1 MKGYNTSLAAGLLL
15 PTVLVISVLATIS
28 HARERTPGYE
38 AYRNRQQR
46 LQMER
51 EAQLK
56 RLEEKNS
63 EFVKGKICIG
73 TNGRM
78 SVPSNREYHYKNLRD
93 RYTNCTYVD
102 GNLEITWIQ
111 NTSYDLGFLQHIR
124 EVTGYVL
131 ISHVDIPQ
139 VILPRLQII
148 RGRTTFK
155 LNKWEDEFGLFV
167 SFSQMN
173 TLEMPALRDILS
185 GSAGIFNNY
194 NLCHVKTINWDEVLS
209 DSKAQYRYTYNFT
222 SPERDCPSC
231 HHSCEAGCWGEGAHN
246 CQKFSKLNCSPQ
258 CSQGRCFGSKPR
270 ECCHLFCAGGCTGPT
285 QKDCLACKNFYDD
298 GVCKQE
304 CPPMQRYN
312 PTNYLWEPNPEGKY
326 AYGATCVR
334 NCPEHLLKDNGAC
347 VRTCPPNKMAQNGEC
362 VPCSGACPKTCQ
374 GEGIVHSGN
383 IDKYKDCT
391 IIEGSLEILD
401 QTFDGYQQVF
411 SNFSFGPRYIKI
423 HPDRLEVFST
433 LKEISGF
440 INIQGYHPDFKN
452 LSYFRHLEVVGG
464 RQLKE
469 NLFASVYIVKTSL
482 RSLELKSLKRVN
494 SGAIVI
500 LENDHLC
507 YAQGIDWSKIK
518 KSADHESVIM
528 SNRNQ
533 TVCQKEG
540 MFCDEQCTSAGC
552 WGKGPEQCLECK
564 NFVYK
569 GKCLDS
575 CKSLPKIY
583 QVNSKTC
590 GDCHQECSDSCY
602 GPNADNCGSC
612 VNVKDGKFC
621 VSECSGTKYNL
632 NGTCVACHK
641 TCLGCTGPRDTI
653 APGGCI
659 SCDRAIMRSDGTVE
673 RCLMKDEPC
682 PDGYY
687 SERVEQDE
695 GPLKQL
701 SGKSVCRKCHPRC
714 KKCTQYG
721 FHEQVCQECA
731 SYKRGEQ
738 CEDECP
744 IDHYVNEETRE
755 CLPCHSECR
764 GCRGSGEDQC
774 NDCRNLKLYDGE
786 PFDNSTAFNCTSS
799 CPASHPYKHFPV
811 EPSKT
816 VPYCSAD
823 QVQNGF
829 RLEAS
834 TTPIYMLVALIIVV
848 LSILTVCML
857 FLYCKQK
864 NKKEAVKMTMA
875 LAGCED
881 SEPLRPTNV
890 GPNLTKLRIIK
901 EAEIRRGGV
910 LGMGAFGR
918 VFKGV
923 WMPEGES
930 VKVPVA
936 IKILIEMSGAE
947 SSKEFLDEAYI
958 MASVEHPH
966 LLKLLA
972 VCMTS
977 QLMLITQLMPLGCLL
992 EYVRNN
998 KDKIGS
1004 KALLNWS
1011 TQIARGMAYLEERRL
1026 VHRDL
1031 AARNVLVHNPSCV
1044 KITDFGLAKLLDYDS
1059 DEYRAAG
1066 GKMPI
1071 KWLAL
1076 ESIRHRVFTSKSDV
1090 WSFGVTIWELLTYG
1104 ARPWENVSAK
1114 NVPQLIE
1121 NGERLQQ
1128 PSGCTLDIY
1137 CILLACWMVDADARP
1152 TFKSLAEGF
1161 AEMAR
1166 DPGRYLMIPGDKFMR
1181 LPSYTNQDEKDLIR
1195 TLAPAADL
1203 PGTIVEAEEYLQP
1216 KTRPVLMLP
1225 PTSMESSEEKPKAMR
1240 YSKNALK
1247 PDEESDSN
1255 AREVGVGGIRLN
1267 LPLDEDD
1274 YLMPTCQ
1281 SQAPSVPGYMDLIG
1295 VPASIDN
1302 PEYLM
1307 GSTGS
1312 NVSTGLPTPPPVG
1325 PSASGICIIPSSPVT
1340 SLPPSINGTVN
1351 IGTSNPNTTTI
1362 NNNANNNNNN
1372 NNNNPVVNNANKAE
1386 AIQLQHTTL
1395 HEPHAAPPTQTLGIP
1410 LSPTETE
1417 TTSEHEYYNDLQREL
1432 LPLHRNETTV

>member
-1 MKGYNTSLAAGLLL
+1 
-15 PTVLVISVLATIS
+15 
-28 HARERTPGYE
+28 
-38 AYRNRQQR
+38 
-46 LQMER
+46 
-51 EAQLK
+51 
-56 RLEEKNS
+56 
-63 EFVKGKICIG
+63 
-73 TNGRM
+73 M

-102 GNLEITWIQ
+102 GNLEITWIP
-111 NTSYDLGFLQHIR
+111 NGTNDISFLQHIR

-148 RGRTTFK
+148 RGRTMFK
-155 LNKWEDEFGLFV
+155 LNKWDDEFGLFV

-173 TLEMPALRDILS
+173 TLELPALRDILS

-194 NLCHVKTINWDEVLS
+194 NLCHVKTINWDEILS
-209 DSKAQYRYTYNFT
+209 DPQGNIRYTFNFT
-222 SPERDCPSC
+222 SPERECPPC

-285 QKDCLACKNFYDD
+285 QQDCLACKNFYDD

-304 CPPMQRYN
+304 CPPMQIYN
-312 PTNYLWEPNPEGKY
+312 PTNYLWEPNPDGKY

-334 NCPEHLLKDNGAC
+334 NCPEHLLRDNGAC
-347 VRTCPPNKMAQNGEC
+347 VRTCPPNKMPQNGEC
-362 VPCSGACPKTCQ
+362 VPCNGACPKTCP
-374 GEGIVHSGN
+374 GEGVVHSDN
-383 IDKYKDCT
+383 IGKYKDCT

-401 QTFDGYQQVF
+401 QTFAGYQQVF
-411 SNFSFGPRYIKI
+411 ANFSFGPRYIKI

-433 LKEISGF
+433 VKEITGY
-440 INIQGYHPDFKN
+440 INIQGDHPDFTN
-452 LSYFRHLEVVGG
+452 LSYFRNLEVVGG

-469 NLFASVYIVKTSL
+469 NFFASVYIVKTSL

-494 SGAIVI
+494 SGSIVI
-500 LENDHLC
+500 LENSNLC
-507 YAQGIDWSKIK
+507 FADEIDWSKIK
-518 KSADHESVIM
+518 KSTDHETMIHK
-528 SNRNQ
+528 NRNS
-533 TVCQKEG
+533 TECHASG
-540 MFCDEQCTSAGC
+540 MQCSEQCTSAGC

-564 NFVYK
+564 NFIYE

-575 CKSLPKIY
+575 CKSLPRIY

-590 GDCHQECSDSCY
+590 EDCHPECKDFCF

-612 VNVKDGKFC
+612 VNVKDGRFC
-621 VSECSGTKYNL
+621 VSECPTMKYAL
-632 NGTCVACHK
+632 NGTCVNCHK
-641 TCLGCTGPRDTI
+641 TCVGCRGPRDTI
-653 APGGCI
+653 APDGCI
-659 SCDRAIMRSDGTVE
+659 SCERAIIGSDATIE

-687 SERVEQDE
+687 SDYVQTEE

-701 SGKSVCRKCHPRC
+701 TGKAVCRKCHPRC
-714 KKCTQYG
+714 RKCTGYG
-721 FHEQVCQECA
+721 FHEQFCQECA
-731 SYKRGEQ
+731 GYKSGEQ
-738 CEDECP
+738 CTDECP
-744 IDHYVNEETRE
+744 FEHYANEETRV
-755 CLPCHSECR
+755 CHPCHKECR
-764 GCRGSGEDQC
+764 GCHGIGPDQC
-774 NDCRNLKLYDGE
+774 DDCRNLKLFDGD
-786 PFDNSTAFNCTSS
+786 PYDNSTAFNCTSV
-799 CPASHPYKHFPV
+799 CPPSHPHKRYPQEVGNPF
-811 EPSKT
+811 
-816 VPYCSAD
+816 CSAEAPPTG
-823 QVQNGF
+823 Q
-829 RLEAS
+829 RLEAQ
-834 TTPIYMLVALIIVV
+834 TQIKVLIYGGFAVVLVIVV
-848 LSILTVCML
+848 VIAYVLLSR
-857 FLYCKQK
+857 QK

-881 SEPLRPTNV
+881 SEPLRPSNV

-930 VKVPVA
+930 VKIPVA
-936 IKILIEMSGAE
+936 IKVLMEMSGSE
-947 SSKEFLDEAYI
+947 SSKEFLEEAYI
-958 MASVEHPH
+958 MASVEHPN

-977 QLMLITQLMPLGCLL
+977 QMMLITQLMPLGCLL
-992 EYVRNN
+992 DYVRNN
-998 KDKIGS
+998 RDKIGS

-1031 AARNVLVHNPSCV
+1031 AARNVLVQTPSCV

-1076 ESIRHRVFTSKSDV
+1076 ECIRHRVFTSKSDV
-1090 WSFGVTIWELLTYG
+1090 WAFGITIWELLTYG
-1104 ARPWENVSAK
+1104 ARPYENVPAK
-1114 NVPQLIE
+1114 DVPELIE
-1121 NGERLQQ
+1121 IGHKLPQ
-1128 PSGCTLDIY
+1128 PDICSLDVY
-1137 CILLACWMVDADARP
+1137 CILLSCWVLDADARP
-1152 TFKSLAEGF
+1152 TFKQLAETF
-1161 AEMAR
+1161 AEKAR

-1195 TLAPAADL
+1195 TLAPVAMANAAAAAAAGASSVDV
-1203 PGTIVEAEEYLQP
+1203 PSTIAEADEYLQP
-1216 KTRPVLMLP
+1216 KTRPSIMLP
-1225 PTSMESSEEKPKAMR
+1225 GPSAVVEPSDEMPKSLR
-1240 YSKNALK
+1240 YCKDPLK
-1247 PDEESDSN
+1247 TDDETDGN
-1255 AREVGVGGIRLN
+1255 GKEVGVGGIRLN

-1281 SQAPSVPGYMDLIG
+1281 SQAQSTPGYMDLIG
-1295 VPASIDN
+1295 VPASVDN

-1307 GSTGS
+1307 GSAQAIHG
-1312 NVSTGLPTPPPVG
+1312 VPGMGPPHTPPPNS
-1325 PSASGICIIPSSPVT
+1325 PSANQQSQQIQTQPIQQPLQV
-1340 SLPPSINGTVN
+1340 LQQQHHQYQQ
-1351 IGTSNPNTTTI
+1351 
-1362 NNNANNNNNN
+1362 
-1372 NNNNPVVNNANKAE
+1372 
-1386 AIQLQHTTL
+1386 QLQHQQLQQQQHHNHHHHHQHQPSQSSHHSSSSSNIIPGGHLPNGSNGSSISHTPSL
-1395 HEPHAAPPTQTLGIP
+1395 SNASSIGLKNPEAIMQLQQQQQHQQQQQQQGPPTQTIGIP

-1417 TTSEHEYYNDLQREL
+1417 ATSSEHEYYNDLQREL
-1432 LPLHRNETTV
+1432 IPLHRNETTV

>member
-1 MKGYNTSLAAGLLL
+1 MKGYNTSIAAASWLLSS
-15 PTVLVISVLATIS
+15 VLVLSILASSS
-28 HARERTPGYE
+28 HARERPVGYE

-51 EAQLK
+51 EAQQK

-111 NTSYDLGFLQHIR
+111 NTSYDLSFLQHIR

-209 DSKAQYRYTYNFT
+209 DSKAHYRYTYNFT
-222 SPERDCPSC
+222 SPERDCPKC
-231 HHSCEAGCWGEGAHN
+231 HTSCEAGCWGEGIHN

-347 VRTCPPNKMAQNGEC
+347 VRTCPSNKMAQNGEC
-362 VPCSGACPKTCQ
+362 VPCNGACPKTCQ

-440 INIQGYHPDFKN
+440 INIQGYHTDFKN
-452 LSYFRHLEVVGG
+452 LSYFRNLEVVGG

-482 RSLELKSLKRVN
+482 QSLELKSLKRVN

-507 YAQGIDWSKIK
+507 YAQEIDWSKIK
-518 KSADHESVIM
+518 KSADHESVIQ
-528 SNRNQ
+528 SNRDPK
-533 TVCQKEG
+533 TCHDEK
-540 MFCDEQCTSAGC
+540 MFCDEQCTKAGC

-564 NFVYK
+564 NYVYK

-583 QVNSKTC
+583 QVNPRSC
-590 GDCHQECSDSCY
+590 GDCHPECSDSCI

-612 VNVKDGKFC
+612 VNVKDGSFC
-621 VSECSGTKYNL
+621 VSECPITKYNL
-632 NGTCVACHK
+632 NGTCVSCHP
-641 TCLGCTGPRDTI
+641 TCIGCNGPLDTI
-653 APGGCI
+653 APNGCV
-659 SCDRAIMRSDGTVE
+659 SCDRAIMRSDGSVE
-673 RCLMKDEPC
+673 RCLMKDEAC

-695 GPLKQL
+695 GPLKHL

-744 IDHYVNEETRE
+744 IDHFVNEETRE

-764 GCRGSGEDQC
+764 GCRGFGEDQC
-774 NDCRNLKLYDGE
+774 LECRNLKLYEGD
-786 PFDNSTAFNCTSS
+786 PLDNSTVFNCTAT
-799 CPASHPYKHFPV
+799 CPSSHPYKHFPT
-811 EPSKT
+811 ETSKIG
-816 VPYCSAD
+816 PYCSAEE
-823 QVQNGF
+823 VQSGF
-829 RLEAS
+829 RIETS
-834 TTPIYMLVALIIVV
+834 NTPF
-848 LSILTVCML
+848 ML
-857 FLYCKQK
+857 FVILIPAAVIICLTGLAYLYCTQK
-864 NKKEAVKMTMA
+864 NKKDAIKMTMA
-875 LAGCED
+875 MAGCDD

-901 EAEIRRGGV
+901 EAELRMGGV

-923 WMPEGES
+923 YMPEGENTKIPVA
-930 VKVPVA
+930 VKV
-936 IKILIEMSGAE
+936 LIEMSGAE
-947 SSKEFLDEAYI
+947 SSKEFLEEAYI
-958 MASVEHPH
+958 MASVEHPN

-977 QLMLITQLMPLGCLL
+977 QMMLITQLMPAGCLL
-992 EYVRNN
+992 DYVRNN
-998 KDKIGS
+998 KEKTGS
-1004 KALLNWS
+1004 LALLNWS

-1031 AARNVLVHNPSCV
+1031 AARNVLVHPPHLV
-1044 KITDFGLAKLLDYDS
+1044 RITDFGLAKLLDYGS

-1076 ESIRHRVFTSKSDV
+1076 ECIRHRVFTSKSDV
-1090 WSFGVTIWELLTYG
+1090 WAFGVTIWELMTYG
-1104 ARPWENVSAK
+1104 ARPYENVPAK
-1114 NVPQLIE
+1114 DVPDLIE
-1121 NGERLQQ
+1121 MGAKLPQ
-1128 PSGCTLDIY
+1128 PDHISLDVY
-1137 CILLACWMVDADARP
+1137 MILISCWHLNADARP
-1152 TFKSLAEGF
+1152 TFKALEKMF
-1161 AEMAR
+1161 ADMAR
-1166 DPGRYLMIPGDKFMR
+1166 DPGRYLSIPGDKFKR
-1181 LPSYTNQDEKDLIR
+1181 LPMYTNQDEKDLIR
-1195 TLAPAADL
+1195 NLAPAVDSAIT
-1203 PGTIVEAEEYLQP
+1203 GSNIEAEEYLQP
-1216 KTRPVLMLP
+1216 KTRPALMLP
-1225 PTSMESSEEKPKAMR
+1225 PSSMEKSDDFSKSMR
-1240 YSKNALK
+1240 YSKDQLK
-1247 PDEESDSN
+1247 ESESSDRN
-1255 AREVGVGGIRLN
+1255 AREVGVSGMRLN

-1295 VPASIDN
+1295 VPASVDN

-1307 GSTGS
+1307 GSAGS
-1312 NVSTGLPTPPPVG
+1312 NISTGLPTPPPVTPCG
-1325 PSASGICIIPSSPVT
+1325 SGISTNTPNSPVNSIPPNICTVNVSTNPSSNNSTT
-1340 SLPPSINGTVN
+1340 S
-1351 IGTSNPNTTTI
+1351 
-1362 NNNANNNNNN
+1362 NNNNNT
-1372 NNNNPVVNNANKAE
+1372 VANHAIKKEE
-1386 AIQLQHTTL
+1386 AIPMPHTTL
-1395 HEPHAAPPTQTLGIP
+1395 NEPQVAPPTQTLGIP
-1410 LSPTETE
+1410 LSPTATIE

-1432 LPLHRNETTV
+1432 IPLHRNETTV